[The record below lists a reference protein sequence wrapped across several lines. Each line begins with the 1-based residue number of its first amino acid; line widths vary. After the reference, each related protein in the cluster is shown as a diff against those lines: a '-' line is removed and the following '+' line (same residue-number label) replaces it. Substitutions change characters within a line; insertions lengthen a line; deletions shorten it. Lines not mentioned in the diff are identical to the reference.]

1 MEHRWAYSERSN
13 MRKRAVKRVN
23 DMILSLDS
31 DISASLGV
39 NQTQE
44 ESVVASCSGA
54 ASSEFAD
61 SYGSEEEVDCEIESE
76 TSEDEDSSPSDLR
89 SSLSDWAVEFGV
101 SLVALSALLSIL
113 RVHHPFLPK
122 DGRSLLKTRTQYV
135 VENIAGGSFYYFGIL
150 NTLGKTFHEIA
161 SKVPDRHTFKL
172 QLNFDGLPLFK
183 NSSVQFWPVLGKL
196 QEYATKGPVLI
207 AVFCGESKPTSLSEY
222 LSALVKELKT
232 LSDGFIV
239 GGKVFF
245 VKVSSVMCDAPARA
259 FIKGIKSHTGYA
271 GCDKC
276 VQSGV
281 YMNHRMTFPETHA
294 ACRTDESFRVNA
306 DEDHHL
312 HQSPLLETDIGM
324 VSCFPHDYMH
334 LVCLGVVRKCLDLWM
349 GSTGPLRCRLS
360 TRESDAVSERLMA
373 LRSFVPVEFA
383 RKPRRLSERLR
394 WKATE
399 LRQSLLYTGPVVLRG
414 VLADEVYSNFMLLSV
429 AISILA
435 NPTFCFMLNDFAN
448 TLLVSFVEH
457 FSQLYGPEFVVYNVH
472 GLIHLSDDVKHHGHL
487 DLISGF
493 SFENYLQKLKKM
505 VRKPHSPLTQII
517 RRVSEMESINPKN
530 TTQTQDNKTQTNLEH
545 RDGPVPQLFTGRVCQ
560 FRELVTSGGVIRT
573 SEGDNCIKFNN
584 AVVLVQNIVLY
595 QDKLYVIY
603 KEYSRKGT
611 FFDYPIDSCELEV
624 FVVSHLSS
632 DLRYAR
638 LEEDVH
644 VTKYFRMPLEVQ
656 VSFVDTQEVEVVAAL
671 WVKDGVCLWPPY
683 KSEGVQRAIKMQE
696 HPGDNWTPYK
706 IKVLYTANHYNEARR
721 KLPLAEQQ
729 TDLQSEAEDESLKP
743 PKRKI
748 KPNKRLLEDGYNTD
762 EEALVPKKNFYLK
775 PPE

>member
-1 MEHRWAYSERSN
+1 MKNYLKKCVHTNVFQINFVSVFFFTKLTFFWLQYYLLSVEHCHGTAPDPSFWACVNVSMSGSIFDIGLDKFFCHYWAPSQIDVYKSLSKIPGASVRFDATGSVCIMEHRWAYSERSN

-399 LRQSLLYTGPVVLRG
+399 LRQSLLYTGPVVLR
-414 VLADEVYSNFMLLSV
+414 
-429 AISILA
+429 
-435 NPTFCFMLNDFAN
+435 
-448 TLLVSFVEH
+448 
-457 FSQLYGPEFVVYNVH
+457 
-472 GLIHLSDDVKHHGHL
+472 
-487 DLISGF
+487 
-493 SFENYLQKLKKM
+493 
-505 VRKPHSPLTQII
+505 
-517 RRVSEMESINPKN
+517 
-530 TTQTQDNKTQTNLEH
+530 
-545 RDGPVPQLFTGRVCQ
+545 
-560 FRELVTSGGVIRT
+560 
-573 SEGDNCIKFNN
+573 
-584 AVVLVQNIVLY
+584 
-595 QDKLYVIY
+595 
-603 KEYSRKGT
+603 
-611 FFDYPIDSCELEV
+611 
-624 FVVSHLSS
+624 

-656 VSFVDTQEVEVVAAL
+656 AQEV
-671 WVKDGVCLWPPY
+671 C
-683 KSEGVQRAIKMQE
+683 
-696 HPGDNWTPYK
+696 T
-706 IKVLYTANHYNEARR
+706 T
-721 KLPLAEQQ
+721 
-729 TDLQSEAEDESLKP
+729 
-743 PKRKI
+743 
-748 KPNKRLLEDGYNTD
+748 
-762 EEALVPKKNFYLK
+762 
-775 PPE
+775 

>member
-1 MEHRWAYSERSN
+1 
-13 MRKRAVKRVN
+13 
-23 DMILSLDS
+23 
-31 DISASLGV
+31 
-39 NQTQE
+39 
-44 ESVVASCSGA
+44 
-54 ASSEFAD
+54 
-61 SYGSEEEVDCEIESE
+61 
-76 TSEDEDSSPSDLR
+76 
-89 SSLSDWAVEFGV
+89 
-101 SLVALSALLSIL
+101 
-113 RVHHPFLPK
+113 
-122 DGRSLLKTRTQYV
+122 
-135 VENIAGGSFYYFGIL
+135 
-150 NTLGKTFHEIA
+150 
-161 SKVPDRHTFKL
+161 
-172 QLNFDGLPLFK
+172 
-183 NSSVQFWPVLGKL
+183 
-196 QEYATKGPVLI
+196 
-207 AVFCGESKPTSLSEY
+207 
-222 LSALVKELKT
+222 
-232 LSDGFIV
+232 
-239 GGKVFF
+239 
-245 VKVSSVMCDAPARA
+245 MCDAPARA

-399 LRQSLLYTGPVVLRG
+399 LRQFLLYTGPVVLR
-414 VLADEVYSNFMLLSV
+414 
-429 AISILA
+429 
-435 NPTFCFMLNDFAN
+435 
-448 TLLVSFVEH
+448 
-457 FSQLYGPEFVVYNVH
+457 
-472 GLIHLSDDVKHHGHL
+472 
-487 DLISGF
+487 
-493 SFENYLQKLKKM
+493 
-505 VRKPHSPLTQII
+505 
-517 RRVSEMESINPKN
+517 
-530 TTQTQDNKTQTNLEH
+530 
-545 RDGPVPQLFTGRVCQ
+545 
-560 FRELVTSGGVIRT
+560 
-573 SEGDNCIKFNN
+573 
-584 AVVLVQNIVLY
+584 
-595 QDKLYVIY
+595 
-603 KEYSRKGT
+603 
-611 FFDYPIDSCELEV
+611 
-624 FVVSHLSS
+624 

-706 IKVLYTANHYNEARR
+706 IKVLYTANNYNEARR

-762 EEALVPKKNFYLK
+762 EEALVPKKNFLPQAPRIKQPFKKTTVSHPRELHPQPGPQRQSSGTSSLLHQMSSAQSLCCATSTSATSFLSAASQLGQENSSERHREVSLGASLREAIDISGHSETPGLTCDQLWHQDPYEEQSHIQSHQINLWHQEPPIQSQHQAAQPVWQQEPPIQSQHQAPQSVWQQEATPRSAKETLK
-775 PPE
+775 LQRLRSASICEQNCATLLHDLLTKQEIIIEQQRNLIRMVQNLKTTSTRENAVDCGLDQRHLPVEDLSSLMDLENDLKSSPDKRKKLVLELGLIGGADIKDTVWRILKQAIKNNLAKTVNWRGVNGKTGFQSLELKSVVIEAVRRNPLCANATDIEVEKVIRRWFHLAGDREGGRKRRKQIAEDMESNTSGKSM